1 MNENHLWTL
10 FNDAHWRSLDN
21 ICSHP
26 LEAQEIEDLA
36 EGLGLEIM
44 ADQLRENRR
53 EQERRVENSLNSCEQ
68 SRCTQLKRPV
78 HSQCVLI
85 SLAFIILP
93 HLQS

>member
-1 MNENHLWTL
+1 MNDNHLWTL

-44 ADQLRENRR
+44 ADQLRENRK
-53 EQERRVENSLNSCEQ
+53 EQERKDND
-68 SRCTQLKRPV
+68 
-78 HSQCVLI
+78 
-85 SLAFIILP
+85 
-93 HLQS
+93 

>member
-36 EGLGLEIM
+36 EDLGLQAV
-44 ADQLRENRR
+44 ADQLRSDRE
-53 EQERRVENSLNSCEQ
+53 EQEERDND
-68 SRCTQLKRPV
+68 
-78 HSQCVLI
+78 
-85 SLAFIILP
+85 
-93 HLQS
+93 

>member
-36 EGLGLEIM
+36 EGLGLQIM
-44 ADQLRENRR
+44 ADQLRENRE
-53 EQERRVENSLNSCEQ
+53 EQE
-68 SRCTQLKRPV
+68 KRDND
-78 HSQCVLI
+78 
-85 SLAFIILP
+85 
-93 HLQS
+93 

>member
-1 MNENHLWTL
+1 MNDNHLWTL

-44 ADQLRENRR
+44 ADQLRENRK
-53 EQERRVENSLNSCEQ
+53 EQERRDND
-68 SRCTQLKRPV
+68 
-78 HSQCVLI
+78 
-85 SLAFIILP
+85 
-93 HLQS
+93 

>member
-1 MNENHLWTL
+1 MNDNHLWTL

-44 ADQLRENRR
+44 ADQLRENRE
-53 EQERRVENSLNSCEQ
+53 EQERRDLQDSED
-68 SRCTQLKRPV
+68 
-78 HSQCVLI
+78 SQ
-85 SLAFIILP
+85 A
-93 HLQS
+93 

>member
-53 EQERRVENSLNSCEQ
+53 EQERKDND
-68 SRCTQLKRPV
+68 
-78 HSQCVLI
+78 
-85 SLAFIILP
+85 
-93 HLQS
+93 

>member
-36 EGLGLEIM
+36 EGLGLQIM

-53 EQERRVENSLNSCEQ
+53 EQERRDND
-68 SRCTQLKRPV
+68 
-78 HSQCVLI
+78 
-85 SLAFIILP
+85 
-93 HLQS
+93 

>member
-1 MNENHLWTL
+1 MNSNHLWTL

-53 EQERRVENSLNSCEQ
+53 EQERRDNE
-68 SRCTQLKRPV
+68 
-78 HSQCVLI
+78 
-85 SLAFIILP
+85 
-93 HLQS
+93 

>member
-44 ADQLRENRR
+44 ADQLRENRE
-53 EQERRVENSLNSCEQ
+53 EQERRNND
-68 SRCTQLKRPV
+68 
-78 HSQCVLI
+78 
-85 SLAFIILP
+85 
-93 HLQS
+93 

>member
-44 ADQLRENRR
+44 ADQLRENR
-53 EQERRVENSLNSCEQ
+53 EQQERRDND
-68 SRCTQLKRPV
+68 
-78 HSQCVLI
+78 
-85 SLAFIILP
+85 
-93 HLQS
+93 

>member
-1 MNENHLWTL
+1 MNENHLCTL

-44 ADQLRENRR
+44 ADQLRENRE
-53 EQERRVENSLNSCEQ
+53 EQERRDND
-68 SRCTQLKRPV
+68 
-78 HSQCVLI
+78 
-85 SLAFIILP
+85 
-93 HLQS
+93 

>member
-26 LEAQEIEDLA
+26 LEAQEIEDLG
-36 EGLGLEIM
+36 EGLGLESM

-53 EQERRVENSLNSCEQ
+53 EQERRDLQDSED
-68 SRCTQLKRPV
+68 
-78 HSQCVLI
+78 SQ
-85 SLAFIILP
+85 A
-93 HLQS
+93 

>member
-1 MNENHLWTL
+1 MGGGRRMNENHLWTL

-44 ADQLRENRR
+44 ADQLRENRE
-53 EQERRVENSLNSCEQ
+53 EQERRDND
-68 SRCTQLKRPV
+68 
-78 HSQCVLI
+78 
-85 SLAFIILP
+85 
-93 HLQS
+93 